1 MSEKV
6 HQLAPQILETIKQS
20 NSILLHL
27 HPSPDGDSAGG
38 ALGLMHILQAM
49 GKKATVIGGDSKLP
63 INLQIL
69 PGADQII
76 LKNYGETDL
85 SKFDLFIIM
94 DSSTKEMV
102 SRLEEVKFPDHLKTI
117 VIDHHSSNLGFGQ
130 LNLVDSNYPAN
141 AQLIFDVVS
150 NWGVEISKEA
160 AACLLVGIYSDSLF
174 KFSGVTSETFEAA
187 SALAKINPDFPKLIA
202 KMEATKEPAQLR
214 FEALALNSIQNY
226 FDDKVAIIEIP
237 YHKLKE
243 LKIDSQYTEKSG
255 MSSHLIEVVG
265 WEIGISFVE
274 KEPNMIAISMRTQ
287 DSEKY
292 DLSKLATSIGG
303 GGHKGAAGAMLTKPF
318 EESKKELL
326 AAIEKTLFSVTG
338 Q

>member
-1 MSEKV
+1 MSEIVK
-6 HQLAPQILETIKQS
+6 QLAPQILEAIKQS
-20 NSILLHL
+20 NNILLHL

-38 ALGLMHILQAM
+38 ALGLMHILHKM

-63 INLQIL
+63 ANLKVL

-76 LKNYGETDL
+76 PKNYGETDL

-94 DSSTKEMV
+94 DSSTKEMI
-102 SRLEEVKFPDHLKTI
+102 SRLEEVKFPAHLKTI
-117 VIDHHSSNLGFGQ
+117 VIDHHSSNVGFGQ
-130 LNLVDSNYPAN
+130 INLVESSYPAN
-141 AQLIFDVVS
+141 AQLVFDVVS
-150 NWGVEISKEA
+150 QWKVEISPDA
-160 AACLLVGIYSDSLF
+160 AICLMVGIYSDSLF
-174 KFSGVTSETFEAA
+174 KLGGVTAETFEAA
-187 SALAKINPDFPKLIA
+187 AALAKINPGFPKLIA

-243 LKIDSQYTEKSG
+243 LQIDSQYTEKSG

-274 KEPNMIAISMRTQ
+274 KDPNMIAVSMRTQ
-287 DSEKY
+287 DSDKY

-303 GGHKGAAGAMLTKPF
+303 GGHKGAAGAMFNKPF
-318 EESKKELL
+318 EEAKKELL
-326 AAIEKTLFSVTG
+326 DAIEKTLFSAG